1 MPTNPFVITKI
12 RARSILDS
20 RGNPTVQVDV
30 IARGG
35 FGRFSV
41 PSGASKGQ
49 YEAVELRD
57 NVKAKFH
64 GMGVTKAIGNVEKIL
79 GPALLG
85 TDVREQ
91 EEIDKRMN
99 KLDGTKDKSHLGA
112 NALLGVSKAVAR

>member
-30 IARGG
+30 TTKGG
-35 FGRFSV
+35 LGRFSV

-57 NVKAKFH
+57 NAKAKFH
-64 GMGVTKAIGNVEKIL
+64 GMGVSKAVNNAQKVL
-79 GPALLG
+79 GPAIIG
-85 TDVREQ
+85 KDSRDQ
-91 EEIDKRMN
+91 EEIDKKLN
-99 KLDGTKDKSHLGA
+99 KLDGTKDKS
-112 NALLGVSKAVAR
+112 